1 MKLKNT
7 IMLAR
12 ITQSSKSPLNHGNHR
27 TISLIS
33 DPRQLNLKFCDI
45 AYVGRENSRARW
57 VGLPKGWSE
66 TSLRVAIL
74 ENISC
79 AVAHQEFQRL
89 ENTTVLRL
97 LYIRISSL
105 EQKRKFKK
113 ELKEFST

>member
-1 MKLKNT
+1 M
-7 IMLAR
+7 
-12 ITQSSKSPLNHGNHR
+12 
-27 TISLIS
+27 IS
-33 DPRQLNLKFCDI
+33 DPSQLNLKFRDI

-57 VGLPKGWSE
+57 VRLPKRWLE

-79 AVAHQEFQRL
+79 AVAHQEFQNL
-89 ENTTVLRL
+89 ENTTVFKCYIL
-97 LYIRISSL
+97 LRISSL